1 MIRLRAVFLLLVAPI
16 LFLACTSEPD
26 VDTQNI
32 ATIIPWSTAGE
43 SLEYR
48 LVDGNG
54 RQLGTGTLTVAQ
66 AGTNFELG
74 AHFESETT
82 NDTTKVIVRH
92 QDIKPLTSTRQIITK
107 DDEELIEVTYSDKE
121 TDPACTVE
129 PPRGCATIKRGG
141 QQTGMSVPEHS
152 YDNDSSL
159 WLWRT
164 IDLKEGYEAGYVT
177 VITNRRDSDIVLLRV
192 TGKESVTVPA
202 GTFNAWRLEI
212 RTANARQVA
221 WIADTPRRTLLK
233 YDNDRNLIFELT
245 SAP

>member
-1 MIRLRAVFLLLVAPI
+1 MIRLRAAFLLLVAPI
-16 LFLACTSEPD
+16 LILACTSEPD
-26 VDTQNI
+26 VDTQDI
-32 ATIIPWSTAGE
+32 VTSIPWSTGE
-43 SLEYR
+43 RFEYR
-48 LVDGNG
+48 LVDGDG
-54 RQLGTGTLTVAQ
+54 KELGTGLLVTSLEGSNTRLQATFEGESSSDVSTVVVNSQTLKPVSST
-66 AGTNFELG
+66 
-74 AHFESETT
+74 
-82 NDTTKVIVRH
+82 R
-92 QDIKPLTSTRQIITK
+92 DIKTDG
-107 DDEELIEVTYSDKE
+107 DDEFIEVMYSEKA

-129 PPRGCATIKRGG
+129 PPRGCATIRRGD

-164 IDLKEGYEAGYVT
+164 IDFEEGYEAGYVT
-177 VITNRRDSDIVLLRV
+177 VITNRRDSDVVLLRI

-221 WIADTPRRTLLK
+221 WIADTPFRALVK

>member
-1 MIRLRAVFLLLVAPI
+1 MIRLRAALLLFLTPV

-26 VDTQNI
+26 VDTQDI
-32 ATIIPWSTAGE
+32 VSSIPWSTGE
-43 SLEYR
+43 RLEYR
-48 LVDGNG
+48 LVDGG
-54 RQLGTGTLTVAQ
+54 GKELGTGLLVISSDGSNTRLQSTFEGESSTDLSTVVVNSQTLKPVSST
-66 AGTNFELG
+66 
-74 AHFESETT
+74 
-82 NDTTKVIVRH
+82 R
-92 QDIKPLTSTRQIITK
+92 DIKTR

-141 QQTGMSVPEHS
+141 QQSGMSVPEHS

-164 IDLKEGYEAGYVT
+164 IDVKDGFEAGYVT
-177 VITNRRDSDIVLLRV
+177 VITNRRDSDIVLLRI

-202 GTFNAWRLEI
+202 GTFDAWRLEI

-221 WIADTPRRTLLK
+221 WIADTPRRTLVK

-245 SAP
+245 SSP